1 MSKKWKIILI
11 ALLMLP
17 MVVFF
22 PGCSCSSE
30 EDGKSSVP
38 QEYTVRF
45 YTGSTDTFNIPSQTL
60 MEGSLVRRPDNP
72 RRDGY
77 EFIGW
82 YKDQAC
88 TLLWSFEVDTIKS
101 NITLY
106 AYWQEEDWSNPNY

>member
-1 MSKKWKIILI
+1 
-11 ALLMLP
+11 MLP

-22 PGCSCSSE
+22 PACSCGIGADE
-30 EDGKSSVP
+30 AESVP

-60 MEGSLVRRPDNP
+60 MEGSLVRKPSTPTRY
-72 RRDGY
+72 GY

-88 TLLWSFEVDTIKS
+88 TLLWSFEVDTVKS
-101 NITLY
+101 NVTLY
-106 AYWQEEDWSNPNY
+106 ARWQEEDWNRPE

>member
-1 MSKKWKIILI
+1 
-11 ALLMLP
+11 MLP

-22 PGCSCSSE
+22 PGCSCGSE

-77 EFIGW
+77 EFIGC
-82 YKDQAC
+82 YLDEQFTKPFNFLTDY
-88 TLLWSFEVDTIKS
+88 VI
-101 NITLY
+101 LY
-106 AYWQEEDWSNPNY
+106 PALIS